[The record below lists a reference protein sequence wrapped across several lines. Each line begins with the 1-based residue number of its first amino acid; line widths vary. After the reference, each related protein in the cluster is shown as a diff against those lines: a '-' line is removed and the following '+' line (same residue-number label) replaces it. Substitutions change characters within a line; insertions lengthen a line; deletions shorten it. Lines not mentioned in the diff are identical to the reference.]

1 MKRIWT
7 TPLVKLLGPRGMLLL
22 LVLVLATLGLVLHQ
36 EHLLSGAYTAQAM
49 LGR

>member
-7 TPLVKLLGPRGMLLL
+7 TPIVKFLGLRGMLLL
-22 LVLVLATLGLVLHQ
+22 LALVLATLGLVLHQ
-36 EHLLSGAYTAQAM
+36 EYLSSGSYTAQAM